1 MGMVNRVGS
10 RSFATSS
17 TASTSFVGRRRE
29 LKEARATVS
38 RSRLTTLTGPGGVGK
53 TRLGMEVG
61 QRLQTHFRDG
71 AWMVDLGSL
80 NPGATISPI
89 VASALAIQD
98 QSNRGALERVTD
110 YLQDKELL
118 LFLDNCEHALSGP
131 GSWWTESWPR
141 PRA

>member
-10 RSFATSS
+10 QSFATSS

-53 TRLGMEVG
+53 TRLGVEVG

-80 NPGATISPI
+80 NPGAPISPI

-98 QSNRGALERVTD
+98 QSNRGRWNE
-110 YLQDKELL
+110 
-118 LFLDNCEHALSGP
+118 
-131 GSWWTESWPR
+131 
-141 PRA
+141 

>member
-1 MGMVNRVGS
+1 
-10 RSFATSS
+10 
-17 TASTSFVGRRRE
+17 
-29 LKEARATVS
+29 
-38 RSRLTTLTGPGGVGK
+38 
-53 TRLGMEVG
+53 MEVG

-80 NPGATISPI
+80 NPGAPISPI

-118 LFLDNCEHALSGP
+118 LFLDNCEHVLSGAGESVDRVLATAP
-131 GSWWTESWPR
+131 GGEDPHHQ
-141 PRA
+141 P